1 MITLKDWMK
10 SQNRKKEEMVSF
22 EEDINLSEVHTFHEF
37 VAFLNLIKNDD
48 IISKGWDIY
57 RERFD
62 KVLKWFYNHYLKR
75 QLPGIIPPIV
85 HGVPIHLFDLYKLI
99 DCMGGYL
106 SVQFGQEFG
115 AIAEILG
122 LTRNDARAPEVPTNV
137 EEDSESLVS
146 YQWNIGKTCAP
157 IAVQKGKEKLEHF
170 GIKLEEET
178 FCKEQ
183 QSAYYGKDQ
192 DKYTTYKGPSTSRI
206 SDKEDS
212 FNGTIFEVPLAD
224 VFQTQLQGKN
234 DVILEFHVDDTTGAN
249 EEKTVTSKCENLP
262 FISDSTLNKP
272 RTDWDQDMIKW
283 IDKNNVNLGYDL
295 DKDECQNNV
304 SPATP
309 LERQYSIATT
319 ISNASV
325 KTSRTTDVNADE
337 NENNHLFHDFLSPRS
352 HIVAPI
358 SSQASLPEN
367 YNDYLGETS
376 LSQTSYG
383 KNQDYKPKFLPPD
396 LDLSATDYFC
406 IQEKTIDKVVNRKD
420 TEDDKKIKNGGPIT
434 DNTIAQNSS
443 RNTWFTAEYEPM
455 QSIRNVDLEVL
466 NELGCGTFG
475 NVYHGKWRGTNVAIK
490 RIKESCFAGK
500 PNEHDRLVLN
510 HLVIQKLYDTEL
522 EKKEMEKAS
531 QVSLSMVIG

>member
-1 MITLKDWMK
+1 MLRKKLEEIEVFNSSNPQDKYKKPKCFYCKQTGHVIKSCPILIKDEAEYAQRHPNDKERINPTQSKIFQDKNMVLCFKCKEYGHITDRCPSKEEQSKVSLKYPESIHFKTDGILKGTDHGTWDDLCYLSNTSDKHLCSNLNAFCNIKENFLVKELEEQKKFLFTYGMGEVIIKNDCQAYLIPGVYFAPEITLNILSINLLKQQGFEVLFEEERYRLEYMFKESTGNNLDLNRLRQK
-10 SQNRKKEEMVSF
+10 QNQYLDDYFERLDESQNRKKEEMVSF

-122 LTRNDARAPEVPTNV
+122 LTRNDGEEIKKCYMTYLDVFTSYYKTARAPEVPTNV

-212 FNGTIFEVPLAD
+212 FNSTS
-224 VFQTQLQGKN
+224 
-234 DVILEFHVDDTTGAN
+234 DDY
-249 EEKTVTSKCENLP
+249 
-262 FISDSTLNKP
+262 I
-272 RTDWDQDMIKW
+272 I
-283 IDKNNVNLGYDL
+283 I
-295 DKDECQNNV
+295 
-304 SPATP
+304 
-309 LERQYSIATT
+309 
-319 ISNASV
+319 
-325 KTSRTTDVNADE
+325 
-337 NENNHLFHDFLSPRS
+337 
-352 HIVAPI
+352 
-358 SSQASLPEN
+358 
-367 YNDYLGETS
+367 
-376 LSQTSYG
+376 
-383 KNQDYKPKFLPPD
+383 
-396 LDLSATDYFC
+396 
-406 IQEKTIDKVVNRKD
+406 
-420 TEDDKKIKNGGPIT
+420 
-434 DNTIAQNSS
+434 
-443 RNTWFTAEYEPM
+443 
-455 QSIRNVDLEVL
+455 
-466 NELGCGTFG
+466 
-475 NVYHGKWRGTNVAIK
+475 
-490 RIKESCFAGK
+490 
-500 PNEHDRLVLN
+500 
-510 HLVIQKLYDTEL
+510 
-522 EKKEMEKAS
+522 
-531 QVSLSMVIG
+531 